1 MKQIHWSGI
10 LSAAL
15 IIFVAASCGT
25 ESETSQGDIQVID
38 LAAAVGG
45 GKIVNISDV
54 TDDIKYVALET
65 TDSSLIGERARVQ
78 IVNGRIYVLSSQSLF
93 SFDIKVFDIN
103 GKYLYTFNRVGR
115 GPEEYSQMSGIEI
128 DNVTGGFIAFDL
140 FSLLFNST
148 IQSGSFK
155 EYDKEGN
162 YLKTINMPVI
172 KHGRLESVKRLNRNL
187 FISSLG
193 PKSFDQ
199 VKIHGAAFNSQSNI
213 LFEIPLASMPDYVP
227 KETIGRRV
235 ITKDAEWE
243 KQYHTWSPL
252 IKIFKDVARFI
263 YKYNDTI
270 FTLNQNLNYYPSFV
284 INYGNYRN
292 TSTDIYNTPRTKSDF
307 ITIDYSTFVESNRF
321 IMMKLMLRDY
331 AHEPYD
337 EHIQT
342 KRNDVM
348 TLRRTDCYGMF
359 DKQTGQFNLLNQPVK
374 GKLGLREDINNGPL
388 FFPTDISADDLA
400 STVYSALQLIEHAEV
415 YDVKGDLKELISKL
429 KDNDNPVIAIAKF
442 K

>member
-15 IIFVAASCGT
+15 IIFVVASCGT

-38 LAAAVGG
+38 LVGAVGK
-45 GKIVNISDV
+45 GKIVNISEV
-54 TDDIKYVALET
+54 ADDIKYVALET
-65 TDSSLIGERARVQ
+65 TDNSLIGQRARVQ
-78 IVNGRIYVLSSQSLF
+78 IINGRIYVISSQYL

-103 GKYLYTFNRVGR
+103 GKYLFTFNKMGR
-115 GPEEYSQMSGIEI
+115 GPEEYSLMSYVKI
-128 DNVTGGFIAFDL
+128 DNVTGGFMAFDI
-140 FSLLFNST
+140 FSLMSNYTMTSLCV
-148 IQSGSFK
+148 K
-155 EYDKEGN
+155 EYDKDGKYIKSYN
-162 YLKTINMPVI
+162 LPVI
-172 KHGRLESVKRLNRNL
+172 KPGRLESINKLNENL
-187 FISSLG
+187 YISSVG
-193 PKSFDQ
+193 EKSFEP
-199 VKIHGAAFNSQSNI
+199 VLIHGIAYDTLSNV
-213 LFEIPLASMPDYVP
+213 LFKIPMATVPDYLTN
-227 KETIGRRV
+227 ETIGRRV
-235 ITKDAEWE
+235 ESRDAKWE
-243 KQYHTWSPL
+243 KQYLTWSPL
-252 IKIFKDVARFI
+252 IKIFKDVARLI

-270 FTLNQNLNYYPSFV
+270 FTLNQKLNYYPSFV
-284 INYGNYRN
+284 INYGDYRN
-292 TSTDIYNTPRTKSDF
+292 NSPDIYKTPITKNDY

-321 IMMKLMLRDY
+321 IMMKLYLRES

-374 GKLGLREDINNGPL
+374 GKLGIREDINNGPL

-415 YDVKGDLKELISKL
+415 YDVKGDLKELVSKL
-429 KDNDNPVIAIAKF
+429 KDTDNPVVAIAKF